1 MSMCDWE
8 LSDWGAIANIVISV
22 ASVITAIVTAI
33 VLFKQLKIQTIT
45 HQPLFRINSIF
56 EDRNKNGKTDTVH
69 MNIYNDGAV
78 VKYIVS
84 PSITTVFQ
92 ITKSGSKK
100 NQIRLIEISNYY
112 RYGAFTRN
120 KQGLIRNAYAPDNL
134 AKYQEIY
141 KCFRNKSTIDTKYYL
156 VKFDLIKIE
165 YTDINDVNCVKYFK
179 NDRPITKKEYYKHID
194 SIVNKEY
201 IFISNVT
208 SDDLID
214 FFD

>member
-1 MSMCDWE
+1 
-8 LSDWGAIANIVISV
+8 
-22 ASVITAIVTAI
+22 
-33 VLFKQLKIQTIT
+33 
-45 HQPLFRINSIF
+45 
-56 EDRNKNGKTDTVH
+56 

-84 PSITTVFQ
+84 PSITIVFQ

-141 KCFRNKSTIDTKYYL
+141 KIGYETGLHFLLNHPELLRTSGDFKDKQPQKLDES
-156 VKFDLIKIE
+156 DL
-165 YTDINDVNCVKYFK
+165 
-179 NDRPITKKEYYKHID
+179 KKK
-194 SIVNKEY
+194 KRR
-201 IFISNVT
+201 
-208 SDDLID
+208 
-214 FFD
+214 